1 MGNCVTYFRNTFIN
15 GIIANGTN
23 SGVSDIKA
31 SQTAFGVFIGFF
43 VVGLAILIIQWMCLC
58 CCCCCP
64 SCCPSKCCQKDEN
77 EQYTKCE
84 LYWPTIA
91 LITLLLLII
100 IVSAI
105 GLSKAST
112 FKTGLTNIQ
121 CSTAMFFDDI
131 VNGNVTTDGNSFFIG
146 VSQIVSTMGSLST
159 NMNTI
164 NTSLANLAGNLTAV
178 TGHLSTAQN
187 NIQLVPNN
195 AAADGNAV
203 INYNAPIGSSSPSAG
218 SLPSGFPTVLGSSG
232 NGGIIGTLYSKI
244 ASASSTLSSIQ
255 SGANGFT
262 SGAAGLSGSIGTMT
276 TTLNNVQTQINNL
289 DSSVYNGLN
298 ILTTPKSIGTLVI
311 NLIYGIALGLAAL
324 ALLGVILMTFC
335 DKYKCRYLM
344 YFSCV
349 ILFFIGIIGFLV
361 AIIFSIIVP
370 VLYLFC

>member
-1 MGNCVTYFRNTFIN
+1 
-15 GIIANGTN
+15 
-23 SGVSDIKA
+23 
-31 SQTAFGVFIGFF
+31 
-43 VVGLAILIIQWMCLC
+43 MCLC

-64 SCCPSKCCQKDEN
+64 GCCPSKCCQKDEN

-105 GLSKAST
+105 GLAKAST
-112 FKTGLTNIQ
+112 FKTGMTNIQ

-131 VNGNVTTDGNSFFIG
+131 INGNVTTDGNSFFIG
-146 VSQIVSTMGSLST
+146 VSNLVSTIGSLNT
-159 NMNTI
+159 NMGTI
-164 NTSLANLAGNLTAV
+164 NTSLYNLNTSLGTITTHLT
-178 TGHLSTAQN
+178 TTQTD
-187 NIQLVPNN
+187 IQKVPNN
-195 AAADGNAV
+195 VAADGNAV
-203 INYNAPIGSSSPSAG
+203 INYNSPIGTAG
-218 SLPSGFPTVLGSSG
+218 SSTPLASGFVSVLGSSG
-232 NGGIIGTLYSKI
+232 NSGIIGEFYSKI
-244 ASASSTLSSIQ
+244 SSTYSTLNTIM
-255 SGANGFT
+255 GGT
-262 SGAAGLSGSIGTMT
+262 SGFVSGSGGLTSSIGTMT
-276 TTLNNVQTQINNL
+276 TTLNNVQTQINDL
-289 DSSVYNGLN
+289 DGSVYSALN
-298 ILTTPKSIGTLVI
+298 ILSTPKTIGTLVI